1 MPGPR
6 FTRWGTRRTFLKR
19 RQITSCP
26 LSFVC
31 VAIFFN
37 TISAYFSLS
46 PVKKLPDINPQQQ
59 LLPVYTSS
67 SASFFS
73 TPIFF
78 FYSLNMLFTTFLK
91 PLLKENKANEKR
103 KTSSFLRKWL
113 HWLHLLLNYL
123 LYQQINRL
131 I

>member
-1 MPGPR
+1 MLKYAWPAAR
-6 FTRWGTRRTFLKR
+6 SGTRRTFLKR

-67 SASFFS
+67 SSPSSSLFVYFLL
-73 TPIFF
+73 
-78 FYSLNMLFTTFLK
+78 YSLT
-91 PLLKENKANEKR
+91 LLKY
-103 KTSSFLRKWL
+103 
-113 HWLHLLLNYL
+113 LLNSGTFRKRNYTKKKKFATKNLPQNCRL
-123 LYQQINRL
+123 LSHGFFHD
-131 I
+131 